1 MSKRSI
7 IPYVRTATRGI
18 LKAITGTD
26 ISSSKRALDT
36 VLYGPDG
43 EASAIHNNHFK
54 TIGYK
59 EAIGDGATN
68 TNITIERCLGRKT
81 GIGAG
86 AYSLLEEATFVQPAG
101 DTQMYI
107 ESASANDD
115 DGGSGANIITIEYFA
130 AAWGDKKT
138 TTVTMNGT
146 AQEILGVS
154 DIYRIHKMYIT
165 KGGNAA
171 GLIKLTNQA
180 KDVLYGQ
187 ISQYHAFMQ
196 RCIFYVGNG
205 KKVTCTELI
214 FGSYSKEG
222 VIGRLFASE
231 EDASGNVVPRARIVW
246 EITDDTFPYP
256 FGISET
262 VANPN
267 NKRIAIGLA
276 VTGIVAD
283 QNATGTLKGYGHPI

>member
-180 KDVLYGQ
+180 KKCQRQ
-187 ISQYHAFMQ
+187 IKH
-196 RCIFYVGNG
+196 
-205 KKVTCTELI
+205 T
-214 FGSYSKEG
+214 
-222 VIGRLFASE
+222 
-231 EDASGNVVPRARIVW
+231 
-246 EITDDTFPYP
+246 
-256 FGISET
+256 
-262 VANPN
+262 
-267 NKRIAIGLA
+267 
-276 VTGIVAD
+276 
-283 QNATGTLKGYGHPI
+283 